1 MPADTHEV
9 TLLAVDLDKH
19 AATILDK
26 VARVTR
32 DAADS
37 ILADAQRRVR
47 GHQHLPH
54 LPRSF
59 TADVEVRPGQ
69 VDAEI
74 GAEWERLQGRLDV
87 YIEYGTPTSRGI
99 AHWLPAWERES
110 PIWVARLEDAA
121 EVFG

>member
-9 TLLAVDLDKH
+9 TLLAADLDKQ
-19 AATILDK
+19 AASILDT

-32 DAADS
+32 DAAGS
-37 ILADAQRRVR
+37 ILTEAQRRVR

-54 LPRSF
+54 LARSF
-59 TADVEVRPGQ
+59 TVDVDRRPGQ

-74 GAEWERLQGRLDV
+74 GAEWARLQGRLDV
-87 YIEYGTPTSRGI
+87 FIEYGTPTSRGI
-99 AHWLPAWERES
+99 PHWLPAWERES
-110 PIWVARLEDAA
+110 PIWVERLEDAA